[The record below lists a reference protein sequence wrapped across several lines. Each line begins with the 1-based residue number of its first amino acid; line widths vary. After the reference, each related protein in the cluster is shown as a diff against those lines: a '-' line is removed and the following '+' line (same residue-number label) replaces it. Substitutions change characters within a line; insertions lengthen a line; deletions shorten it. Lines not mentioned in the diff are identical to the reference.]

1 MAEIKRYA
9 LVKDGV
15 TVNIIVW
22 DGETPYTP
30 PDGMEVMPEEK
41 APPMIQP
48 EPE

>member
-22 DGETPYTP
+22 DGETPTRR
-30 PDGMEVMPEEK
+30 
-41 APPMIQP
+41 PMAWK
-48 EPE
+48 